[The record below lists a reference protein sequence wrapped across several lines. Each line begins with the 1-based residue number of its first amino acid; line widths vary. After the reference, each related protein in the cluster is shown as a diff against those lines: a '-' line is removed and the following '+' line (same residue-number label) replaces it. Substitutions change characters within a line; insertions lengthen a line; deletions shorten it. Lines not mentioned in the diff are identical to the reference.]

1 MAANTIVTAPRQ
13 PLVRLRPTPA
23 DRVGLATDAATRA
36 AARTAP
42 RGEGLATVVALPV
55 RRTTAA
61 SPAASQAASLAAP
74 QATPGREAASPT
86 LRVVPAAVRPRRAAR
101 RIVGLLIVATMLVAG
116 LLGTVMASAD
126 EPVAAGHVVLQPGE
140 TLWDVAVRSAP
151 AGVDPRRQLD
161 AVRRLNG
168 FGPGA
173 LDAWTVVLIPAP

>member
-1 MAANTIVTAPRQ
+1 MAANTIVTSPRQ
-13 PLVRLRPTPA
+13 PSPQPRGGRPVA
-23 DRVGLATDAATRA
+23 DPSARA

-42 RGEGLATVVALPV
+42 RGPGLAPVVALPV
-55 RRTTAA
+55 RRVDVTSGPAGVAGPAPSRPARPGVRQDEGVCTAA
-61 SPAASQAASLAAP
+61 
-74 QATPGREAASPT
+74 
-86 LRVVPAAVRPRRAAR
+86 LRVVPAPAR
-101 RIVGLLIVATMLVAG
+101 RTRTLVRVTALLAAAAVSAAVV
-116 LLGTVMASAD
+116 LGTVMAGAE

-140 TLWDVAVRSAP
+140 TLWDIVVRSAP